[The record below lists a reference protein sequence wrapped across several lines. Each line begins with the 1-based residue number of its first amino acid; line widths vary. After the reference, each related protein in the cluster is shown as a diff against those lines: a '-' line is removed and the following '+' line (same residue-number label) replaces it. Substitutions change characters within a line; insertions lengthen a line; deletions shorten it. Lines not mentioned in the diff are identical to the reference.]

1 MGVIGSSG
9 GGYATVNPTQG
20 NPMGDAL
27 ANIENTAF
35 RYKAEKREQDQ
46 IKSQSE
52 RQLLEDRRRD
62 MDDASKF
69 SRENPFIA
77 TGTGLDA
84 INKQSYMNA
93 KNTASK
99 AYDEYLKTG
108 DMKHRAVYENAI
120 ASANN
125 IGEFPKQI
133 NALKEDWVK
142 NAKDYNPESLKSK
155 AALLDKISS
164 GDIVQS
170 NDANGNPVFTLFDRD
185 ENNNISSLSQKN
197 LTSSQLLKLLT
208 PEKAFNI
215 DGKDGFID
223 LFNKNIGKERKVI
236 EGSGLNAKEKTYNP
250 GAEELAK
257 LMANDAVNDRSKMFE
272 TLQRMGLDPN
282 DENNYS
288 NTEVKDKAK
297 TYLEKMLMVTAPTT
311 VSNKP
316 DTSIEMLEMA
326 RIKERND
333 QIQRGID
340 NDFKQKDFNQ
350 KQLEKN
356 TVTVGTTEYKFT
368 DIGIKAKEAF
378 YANPKNEHKNMTSE
392 DWPAG
397 SFKVVRTTTKVDSKK
412 PAKTTGTIAKKTAP
426 AKKQINR
433 SEISS
438 KAKAAGYS
446 TKEYEALLKKN
457 GVIIK

>member
-1 MGVIGSSG
+1 MGGVIGSSG

-20 NPMGDAL
+20 DPMGQAL

-35 RYKAEKREQDQ
+35 KYRAEKREQDQ
-46 IKSQSE
+46 IKTQSE
-52 RQLLEDRRRD
+52 RQVREDRRRD
-62 MDDASKF
+62 MDEASKF

-99 AYDEYLKTG
+99 AYEEYLKTG

-125 IGEFPKQI
+125 ISEFPKQI

-142 NAKDYNPESLKSK
+142 NAKEYNSESLKSK
-155 AALLDKISS
+155 AAILDKIAS

-288 NTEVKDKAK
+288 NTDVKDKAK
-297 TYLEKMLMVTAPTT
+297 TYLENMLMVTAPTT

-316 DTSIEMLEMA
+316 DTSIEMLSLA
-326 RIKERND
+326 RTKERND

-356 TVTVGTTEYKFT
+356 TVTVGTTEYQFT
-368 DIGIKAKEAF
+368 DIGNKAKKDF
-378 YANPKNEHKNMTSE
+378 YAKPENKGKNMTSE

-412 PAKTTGTIAKKTAP
+412 PAPRKTVS
-426 AKKQINR
+426 R
-433 SEISS
+433 SEIAA

-446 TKEYEALLKKN
+446 TKAYEAALKKK